1 MSFEKLI
8 IEKLGPHNFEEV
20 NKNKKIKIIFEFR

>member
-8 IEKLGPHNFEEV
+8 IEKLGPHHFEEV
-20 NKNKKIKIIFEFR
+20 TKNKKIKIIF